1 MSASPFILPDDSGKK
16 AAPAPVV
23 TGYVLPDEPEDR
35 RAAKLPRI
43 GELTDRQRA
52 AVEIKL
58 AEPGIKHSELAERA
72 GFASVQSLRKS
83 MATPQVRN
91 YLSAALDAAGA
102 RIEDSAKVIAEA
114 HAATKVTHFSFQG
127 NVTDEREDIDHRMR
141 LDAAELNLEARG
153 ELHKNAAIAQQ
164 NNMYVNLTDQ
174 QLAAIASGA
183 AKAADFMGHGHR

>member
-16 AAPAPVV
+16 SAPAPVV

-35 RAAKLPRI
+35 RAAKLPQI

-58 AEPGIKHSELAERA
+58 AEPGIKPADLAERA
-72 GFASVQSLRKS
+72 GFASVQSMRKS

-114 HAATKVTHFSFQG
+114 HAATKVTYFSHKG
-127 NVTDEREDIDHRMR
+127 EVIDEKEDIDHRMR

-183 AKAADFMGHGHR
+183 ARAADFMGHGHR